1 MKNLLHNFL
10 VSRKQIAKDREGYSS
25 LKAQIQKEQGFTL
38 VEVLAATIILSIVS
52 LVVVSYFMNAHS
64 YAKSNQNKTVMVNLA
79 RNALVYLEKQDFTK
93 MEEYFKADK
102 EGSPII
108 KGSSCT
114 QVTECKYNSL
124 FMNAH
129 TLPEVLN
136 PKVNNVQYE
145 LVISY
150 QSKLHQQLKDGTRL
164 KSLELG
170 GGMDSAQ
177 DGESLAGYL
186 LPVKVTVT
194 GPGGPRGHRNEAVV
208 EGYITDEKIRR

>member
-1 MKNLLHNFL
+1 MK
-10 VSRKQIAKDREGYSS
+10 V
-25 LKAQIQKEQGFTL
+25 QIQKEQGFSL

-102 EGSPII
+102 EVSPII

-114 QVTECKYNSL
+114 QVTECEYDSL

-129 TLPEVLN
+129 SLPEVLN

-150 QSKLHQQLKDGTRL
+150 QSKLHQQLKDGTTL
-164 KSLELG
+164 KNLDVYS
-170 GGMDSAQ
+170 GMDSAQ
-177 DGESLAGYL
+177 DLESSAGYL

>member
-1 MKNLLHNFL
+1 M
-10 VSRKQIAKDREGYSS
+10 
-25 LKAQIQKEQGFTL
+25 KAQIQKEQGFTL

-93 MEEYFKADK
+93 MKEYFTADK
-102 EGSPII
+102 EVSPII
-108 KGSSCT
+108 KGSSCI
-114 QVTECKYNSL
+114 QVAKCEYNSL
-124 FMNAH
+124 FVNAH
-129 TLPEVLN
+129 SLPEVLN

-150 QSKLHQQLKDGTRL
+150 QSKLHQQLKDGTTL
-164 KSLELG
+164 KSLDVHIG
-170 GGMDSAQ
+170 IDSAQ
-177 DGESLAGYL
+177 GRETSASYL

-194 GPGGPRGHRNEAVV
+194 GPGGPRGHRSEAVV